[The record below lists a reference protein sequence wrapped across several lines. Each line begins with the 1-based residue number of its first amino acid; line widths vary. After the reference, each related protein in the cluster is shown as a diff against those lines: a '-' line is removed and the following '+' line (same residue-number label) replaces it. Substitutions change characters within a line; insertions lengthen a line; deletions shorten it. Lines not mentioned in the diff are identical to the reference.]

1 MKLQKRMQGVVGEQ
15 DAEESVHRDEGE
27 KYLWPLL
34 SDFVGTGNQLME
46 YISAAVVAHSLN
58 RTLCLTPFQDGPA
71 KHRGKMAE
79 FLI

>member
-1 MKLQKRMQGVVGEQ
+1 MTKRMQGVIGKEDV
-15 DAEESVHRDEGE
+15 EEDVLKEEGE

-71 KHRGKMAE
+71 KHRGK
-79 FLI
+79 